1 MVVAGRLIHALRGLF
16 TGVRGIGILRT
27 SPLRFSEVRLTRI
40 LGSSL
45 PASNPKQQQ
54 RYAVWG
60 MCHTSQSWY
69 AASQEQAEAQNR
81 VPLKVGT

>member
-1 MVVAGRLIHALRGLF
+1 MGKTEL
-16 TGVRGIGILRT
+16 
-27 SPLRFSEVRLTRI
+27 RLTEI

-45 PASNPKQQQ
+45 PASNSKQQQ

>member
-45 PASNPKQQQ
+45 SSGAARWCPRICHEASED
-54 RYAVWG
+54 G
-60 MCHTSQSWY
+60 I
-69 AASQEQAEAQNR
+69 
-81 VPLKVGT
+81 